1 MTNLTEGKP
10 SKVLVAFT
18 LPVIASAIFQQL
30 YNIADTVIVG
40 QFVGENAL
48 AAVGASYPITMIFM
62 AIAMGC
68 NIGCS
73 VIISQLYGAK
83 KLAQMKT
90 SVSTSFI
97 AFTVLSLLLTGLGL
111 ALATPLMRLLGT
123 PENVFADSVTYL
135 NIYIAGMAFVF
146 LYNIAT
152 GIFTALGDSKTP
164 LLFLIFSSV
173 LNVGLDLLFVIT
185 FKMGV
190 AGAAWA
196 TVIAQGLAS
205 ILAMITLFV
214 KLFKI
219 KTDEKYKKFSWSMLK
234 KTSFIAVP
242 SVLQQ
247 SFVSL
252 GNLFIQGLVNSFGSS
267 VMAGYTAAVK
277 LNTFTLTVLTTLSNG
292 LSSYCAQ
299 NIGAGKTERLPQ
311 GVKAG
316 VVISLFTALPFFVAF
331 FFFPSQMTMI
341 FLDSASE
348 QALAT
353 GCEFLRMVAPFY
365 FVICLKIMADGV
377 FRGAGAM
384 KIFMFSTFSDL
395 LLRVVL
401 AYILSPSMGATG
413 IWTSW
418 PIGWSLATVFSVFCY
433 LKGVWKPKRSLV

>member
-1 MTNLTEGKP
+1 M
-10 SKVLVAFT
+10 
-18 LPVIASAIFQQL
+18 
-30 YNIADTVIVG
+30 
-40 QFVGENAL
+40 ENNVS
-48 AAVGASYPITMIFM
+48 AVGNSTAPVKTIELLDPRTRTVRKFTNTPDAVDKYIKNAQKAEKDMLRDSSFT
-62 AIAMGC
+62 A
-68 NIGCS
+68 
-73 VIISQLYGAK
+73 GAVGGAG
-83 KLAQMKT
+83 LFAQ
-90 SVSTSFI
+90 
-97 AFTVLSLLLTGLGL
+97 
-111 ALATPLMRLLGT
+111 
-123 PENVFADSVTYL
+123 
-135 NIYIAGMAFVF
+135 F
-146 LYNIAT
+146 LYDGIKRHRFYPGKAIAT

-164 LLFLIFSSV
+164 LLFLIFSSI

-219 KTDEKYKKFSWSMLK
+219 KTEEKYKKFSWSMLK

-433 LKGVWKPKRSLV
+433 FKGVWKPKRSLV

>member
-1 MTNLTEGKP
+1 M
-10 SKVLVAFT
+10 VAFT
-18 LPVIASAIFQQL
+18 LLVIASAIFQQL

-185 FKMGV
+185 FFQ
-190 AGAAWA
+190 
-196 TVIAQGLAS
+196 TQ
-205 ILAMITLFV
+205 
-214 KLFKI
+214 
-219 KTDEKYKKFSWSMLK
+219 
-234 KTSFIAVP
+234 
-242 SVLQQ
+242 
-247 SFVSL
+247 
-252 GNLFIQGLVNSFGSS
+252 
-267 VMAGYTAAVK
+267 
-277 LNTFTLTVLTTLSNG
+277 
-292 LSSYCAQ
+292 
-299 NIGAGKTERLPQ
+299 
-311 GVKAG
+311 
-316 VVISLFTALPFFVAF
+316 
-331 FFFPSQMTMI
+331 I
-341 FLDSASE
+341 F
-348 QALAT
+348 
-353 GCEFLRMVAPFY
+353 R
-365 FVICLKIMADGV
+365 
-377 FRGAGAM
+377 
-384 KIFMFSTFSDL
+384 
-395 LLRVVL
+395 
-401 AYILSPSMGATG
+401 TG
-413 IWTSW
+413 INDVYVVS
-418 PIGWSLATVFSVFCY
+418 
-433 LKGVWKPKRSLV
+433 